1 MWIRI
6 LLGVLAWGLLAVGAR
21 PAHPAASVAPVNS
34 VVSVNSV
41 APVNTDGKL
50 SPPKS
55 KPHDKR
61 PKRNIEL
68 FTGEVV
74 MLRDALKRRGIVAFD
89 EFEKQV
95 VLETP
100 GGELI
105 PIVPDWRGRAFY
117 QDKRLRDRKV
127 ELVGRQR
134 KGIPYLQVLTIF
146 TFDKQGVRQYTDYWC
161 DLCSIP
167 MYEIKPCDCC
177 QDQIRIRFQPRE
189 LPDYLSNQ
197 KTTNE

>member
-1 MWIRI
+1 MREHKMKFW
-6 LLGVLAWGLLAVGAR
+6 
-21 PAHPAASVAPVNS
+21 
-34 VVSVNSV
+34 
-41 APVNTDGKL
+41 KL
-50 SPPKS
+50 
-55 KPHDKR
+55 
-61 PKRNIEL
+61 N
-68 FTGEVV
+68 FV
-74 MLRDALKRRGIVAFD
+74 DAFN

-95 VLETP
+95 VLEMP
-100 GGELI
+100 SGELI
-105 PIVPDWRGRAFY
+105 PIVPNWRGRAFY
-117 QDKRLRDRKV
+117 QDKRLRNRKV

-189 LPDYLSNQ
+189 LPDYLTNQ